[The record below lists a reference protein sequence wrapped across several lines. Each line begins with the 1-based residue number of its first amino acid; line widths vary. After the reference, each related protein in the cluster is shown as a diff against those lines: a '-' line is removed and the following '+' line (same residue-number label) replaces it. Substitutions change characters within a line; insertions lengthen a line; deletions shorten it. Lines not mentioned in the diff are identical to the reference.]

1 MDGDTSQYRS
11 PRPDEQGLILV
22 LVLVLLGMITALVLQ
37 SQMVARMALE
47 TEARKVTRI
56 QLRAAATDAAW
67 EALRRLAEDDDRLV
81 DHTNELWATPGGRL
95 LPNGIETSVQI
106 EDENRFFDVNSLS
119 VRLPEKTRRFPEDIV
134 KDTLALSRQPDPQ
147 VQAQVLK
154 DWLDPDHA
162 GLREADY
169 YQRLNPPVTIADALM
184 ESPQELAEVL
194 ARSGS
199 SGAVPPG
206 LAVLPDRGRRIMPV
220 NLNTAER
227 DVILAVL
234 GPQNAAAAAMLI
246 GLRDAGPLASLTVLN
261 RLLKTGE
268 ENPWSRYFDVKS
280 VFFSVTARATQGQDF
295 EEVYA
300 LVGRDA
306 QGNVD
311 ILRWVCR

>member
-1 MDGDTSQYRS
+1 M
-11 PRPDEQGLILV
+11 ILV
-22 LVLVLLGMITALVLQ
+22 LVLVLLGMITALVIQ
-37 SQMVARMALE
+37 SQMVARMTLG
-47 TEARKVTRI
+47 TEERKIARV

-67 EALRRLAEDDDRLV
+67 EALRLLVDDDDRLV
-81 DHTNELWATPGGRL
+81 DHTNEPWATPGGRL

-106 EDENRFFDVNSLS
+106 EDENRRFDINSLS
-119 VRLPEKTRRFPEDIV
+119 VRLPEKTQRFPLDIV
-134 KDTLALSRQPDPQ
+134 RDILALSRQPDPL
-147 VQAQVLK
+147 VQAQVLQ

-162 GLREADY
+162 GLREEDY
-169 YQRLNPPVTIADALM
+169 YRSLNPPVTIADALM

-199 SGAVPPG
+199 RGGVPPG
-206 LAVLPDRGRRIMPV
+206 FAVLPDRARRIMPV

-234 GPQNAAAAAMLI
+234 GPQNAAAAATLI

-261 RLLKTGE
+261 RLLKTGP
-268 ENPWSRYFDVKS
+268 ENPWSLYFNVKS
-280 VFFSVTARATQGQDF
+280 SFFSVTARAAKGEDS

-300 LVGRDA
+300 LVCRDA

-311 ILRWVCR
+311 ILRWVCQ